1 MRSLKT
7 GWLIVAAAL
16 LATGCANQKE
26 PAEKAVAQVESA
38 LAAVKEEAAKYAPEA
53 LQGVES
59 TLAGIKDKLA
69 KGDYESVLA
78 EAPQVMSAVS

>member
-16 LATGCANQKE
+16 LATACANQKE

-38 LAAVKEEAAKYAPEA
+38 LAAVKDEAAKYAPEA

-59 TLAGIKDKLA
+59 TLAGTIAFA
-69 KGDYESVLA
+69 KSLRALRSGSHA
-78 EAPQVMSAVS
+78 AAR